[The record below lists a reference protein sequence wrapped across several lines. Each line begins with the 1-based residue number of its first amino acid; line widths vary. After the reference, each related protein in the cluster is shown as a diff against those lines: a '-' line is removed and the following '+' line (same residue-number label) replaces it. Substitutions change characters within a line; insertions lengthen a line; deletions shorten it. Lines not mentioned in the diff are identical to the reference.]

1 VVIGPTE
8 RGAGAAVQPD
18 LATPNAVGAAKAP
31 PRPVPVTAERVVEET
46 TARHGPAGVNA
57 YTLSAVY
64 EQLMDP
70 GLRRHNGFYWT
81 PEEVAGFMCRVALE
95 QGVNMVEPGEPSEI
109 FRICAFDPCCGCG
122 PFLVEGA
129 RVLARIYAQRL
140 IRAEPTPELVQ
151 EVLPRVVLRCIFGQ
165 DIDPIGVELA
175 RVAVCIE
182 TGGRLP
188 PSVLEQNISQ
198 GNTLAGDLPPA
209 LEKRWGPHPWKAAA
223 ATGDAANS
231 LTTLLGAPDA
241 SAGAER

>member
-1 VVIGPTE
+1 M
-8 RGAGAAVQPD
+8 
-18 LATPNAVGAAKAP
+18 
-31 PRPVPVTAERVVEET
+31 
-46 TARHGPAGVNA
+46 NA

-81 PEEVAGFMCRVALE
+81 PEELARAMCRVALE
-95 QGVNMVEPGEPSEI
+95 QGVDMVEPGEASEI

-129 RVLARIYAQRL
+129 RVLARCYAQRL

-151 EVLPRVVLRCIFGQ
+151 EVLPRVVMHCIFGQ
-165 DIDPIGVELA
+165 DIDAVAVELA

-188 PSVLEQNISQ
+188 PSMLEQNISR

-209 LEKRWGPHPWKAAA
+209 LEKRWGPHPWKAAS
-223 ATGDAANS
+223 ATGNGAS
-231 LTTLLGAPDA
+231 SQTTLLGPPDA
-241 SAGAER
+241 PARAER